1 MKSAVGAPDV
11 VVNNAGIARPGFLV
25 DLSEEDWDA
34 VLDTNLKGVFLVAQ
48 AGARAMIESGKK
60 GSIVNIASI
69 LGFRVSKALANYIA
83 AKSGVVHLTQAMAL
97 EWVRHGIRVN
107 AIAPGYFITEIN
119 EEQFAS
125 GAGDMLIKRIPMGRV
140 GDTKELAGPLLLLAS
155 EAGSFMTGSTITV
168 DGGQLCGSL

>member
-1 MKSAVGAPDV
+1 MKSAAGSPDV
-11 VVNNAGIARPGFLV
+11 VVNNAGIARPGFVV

-48 AGARAMIESGKK
+48 AGARAMIQAGKK

-69 LGFRVSKALANYIA
+69 LGYRVSKALANYIA

-97 EWVRHGIRVN
+97 EFVRYGIRVN

-125 GAGDMLIKRIPMGRV
+125 GAGEMLVKKIPMGRV
-140 GDTKELAGPLLLLAS
+140 GETEELAGPLLLLAS
-155 EAGSFMTGSTITV
+155 DAGSFMTGSTITV